1 MTSKFSLILLI
12 ATLGLS
18 SCVTTYNMSSIQ
30 VELLKPAI
38 FAMPDSIDTIA
49 IFKRDFYQSDT
60 ARFSYF
66 DVDKNKVIS
75 DTNIRYSDLSNK
87 CTTALAEYLDSEG
100 YFLKVINYNDS
111 MNHFFSKADSLIS
124 YPELHKKIGADIF
137 VFLDYFQLE
146 DELTNN
152 IDVYFKPFL
161 VDLFPEFK
169 KSSKIESVKANLL
182 WTITFKGDSAFYL
195 IRQPDNLHYGNSVT
209 PELFGNDHKH
219 LLLLQNISIY
229 LGKDFA
235 SRIIPSWLEV
245 ERTYY
250 KSNNVDMLKAEEHF
264 LKGEWLKA
272 AEIYNRETKNK
283 NRNIAAKARYNM
295 ALVCEMEGKPDAA
308 IDWLVLSYSAYK
320 NKNPNMVHKS
330 NCQQY
335 INILALRK
343 KEIARLDNQVREMS
357 AVY

>member
-12 ATLGLS
+12 AALGLS

-30 VELLKPAI
+30 VELLKPAL
-38 FAMPDSIDTIA
+38 FAMPDDIDTIA
-49 IFKRDFYQSDT
+49 IFKRDYYQSDT
-60 ARFSYF
+60 IRFSYF

-75 DTNIRYSDLSNK
+75 DKNIHYCDLSNK
-87 CTTALAEYLDSEG
+87 CTAALAEYIDGEG
-100 YFLKVINYNDS
+100 YFSKVVNYSDS
-111 MNHFFSKADSLIS
+111 MNHIFSKADSLIS
-124 YPELHKKIGADIF
+124 YPELHKKIGSDIF
-137 VFLDYFQLE
+137 VFLDRFQLE

-152 IDVYFKPFL
+152 IGGYFKPL
-161 VDLFPEFK
+161 IVDLFPEFK
-169 KSSKIESVKANLL
+169 RSSKIESVKANLL

-195 IRQPDNLHYGNSVT
+195 IRQPDDLHYGNSIT
-209 PELFGNDHKH
+209 PELFGNHQNH
-219 LLLLQNISIY
+219 LLLLQNISAY
-229 LGKDFA
+229 MGKDFA
-235 SRIIPSWLEV
+235 SRIIPSWLKV

-250 KSNNVDMLKAEEHF
+250 KSNNVDMLKAEEYF

-343 KEIARLDNQVREMS
+343 KEIARLDKQVRKKPGM
-357 AVY
+357 Y